1 MTALHDLSLD
11 EALNGTDDEEVVA
24 PETRDHVDRL
34 LGRLARIQAA
44 RSRDVE
50 SAALRRAQID
60 EWLAD
65 GGSSSPLL
73 KRWSEILALPPQ
85 QIAAV
90 LTERSEEAAW
100 LRKASPFAGALDS
113 RERERI
119 LRAVRQR
126 FESAA

>member
-1 MTALHDLSLD
+1 MDAHDLHSELSLALHAAVAQRLPSQPEVLD
-11 EALNGTDDEEVVA
+11 
-24 PETRDHVDRL
+24 R
-34 LGRLARIQAA
+34 AR
-44 RSRDVE
+44 RK
-50 SAALRRAQID
+50 ID

-100 LRKASPFAGALDS
+100 LRKASPFAGALDP